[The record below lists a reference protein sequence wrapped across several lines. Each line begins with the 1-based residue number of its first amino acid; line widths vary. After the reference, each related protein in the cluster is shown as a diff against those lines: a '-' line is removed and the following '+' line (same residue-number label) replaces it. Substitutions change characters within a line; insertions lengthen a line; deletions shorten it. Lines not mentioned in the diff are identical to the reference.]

1 MMTVQASKEASSA
14 TKDSTEGA
22 EQALKLSKHEV

>member
-14 TKDSTEGA
+14 KKDGTEEA
-22 EQALKLSKHEV
+22 EQALKLLKH